1 MKDLF
6 IFGCGGHTESLIDV
20 INLDSHWNVAG
31 LIGKKEDLGRIV
43 GNFAVNICDNDLNK
57 NFALFEKNAIIGV
70 GQIGLDSRRYDLFQ
84 RIKKFKFSFPK
95 IISPSAY
102 LSKNSVIGSGTV
114 LFHNSFVNTNVEIGA
129 HCIINS
135 KSLIEHGSKIGDFCH
150 ISTGA
155 IINGEVSIGK
165 GSFIGSGAI
174 IREGLKLPENTVISA
189 GQRVMGWPI
198 YSNEN

>member
-57 NFALFEKNAIIGV
+57 NFALCEKNVIIGV

-84 RIKKFKFSFPK
+84 RIKNLNFLFQKSFHPQ
-95 IISPSAY
+95 
-102 LSKNSVIGSGTV
+102 
-114 LFHNSFVNTNVEIGA
+114 
-129 HCIINS
+129 
-135 KSLIEHGSKIGDFCH
+135 H
-150 ISTGA
+150 I
-155 IINGEVSIGK
+155 
-165 GSFIGSGAI
+165 
-174 IREGLKLPENTVISA
+174 
-189 GQRVMGWPI
+189 
-198 YSNEN
+198 

>member
-20 INLDSHWNVAG
+20 IKLDSYWNVAG

-57 NFALFEKNAIIGV
+57 NFALCEKNAIIGV

-102 LSKNSVIGSGTV
+102 LSNNSVIGSGTV
-114 LFHNSFVNTNVEIGA
+114 LFHSSFVNTNVEIGT

-189 GQRVMGWPI
+189 GQRVMGWPL